1 MFLLVFTPGNW
12 YSVIF
17 LLGAGRSNSRT
28 VATVAIYA
36 GLLSDCPPAGSL
48 SGRAGDYFLCDSKTS
63 VAKWPQEALIPTL
76 HKKRK
81 KKDAEKPSVHH
92 SLQGWNLNIPNIWES
107 SSQISLTRVSLQ
119 TQHLISWK
127 NSFLSYSASVKTMFR
142 QFSVGE
148 DLILISNK
156 GLDI

>member
-17 LLGAGRSNSRT
+17 LLGAGCSNSRT

-63 VAKWPQEALIPTL
+63 VAK
-76 HKKRK
+76 
-81 KKDAEKPSVHH
+81 
-92 SLQGWNLNIPNIWES
+92 
-107 SSQISLTRVSLQ
+107 
-119 TQHLISWK
+119 
-127 NSFLSYSASVKTMFR
+127 
-142 QFSVGE
+142 
-148 DLILISNK
+148 
-156 GLDI
+156 